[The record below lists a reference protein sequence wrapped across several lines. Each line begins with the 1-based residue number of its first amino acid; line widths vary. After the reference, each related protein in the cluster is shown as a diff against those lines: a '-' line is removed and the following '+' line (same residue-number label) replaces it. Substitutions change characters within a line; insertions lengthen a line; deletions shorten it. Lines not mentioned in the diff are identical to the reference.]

1 MKISSRWADRDQTLV
16 RVSACNKKQVTF
28 TGLLPRRD
36 IVAFGTAARS
46 RGHYS
51 HTNVRVVG
59 GTVHIEGCQL
69 SANNTRILLVQL
81 AKLLRK
87 TGYMPRAEVDTY
99 QEFATTSVFDP
110 PPKLDAETAEEVA
123 KWRAR
128 NKVFSHMEGGV

>member
-1 MKISSRWADRDQTLV
+1 MKISSWWADRDQTLV

-81 AKLLRK
+81 AKLLRE
-87 TGYMPRAEVDTY
+87 TGYMSRAEVDTY
-99 QEFATTSVFDP
+99 QEFATTSVLEP
-110 PPKLDAETAEEVA
+110 PPQLDAETAEAVA
-123 KWRAR
+123 K
-128 NKVFSHMEGGV
+128 MESKEQGF